1 MVFATFIYKLGNKH
15 SSQSYYGKY
24 VGNISDDHEGLDL
37 EMKRYVKDGVNKYR
51 KQNNL
56 KPIKNIQLGI
66 LSLSYDGFV
75 PAYSSEEEYKSFDF
89 YMIEEDYYNKKLYIN
104 GKKINT

>member
-1 MVFATFIYKLGNKH
+1 MTFVTFIYKLGNNH
-15 SSQSYYGKY
+15 SSRSYYGKY
-24 VGNISDDHEGLDL
+24 DGYISDDHEGLDL
-37 EMKRYVKDGVNKYR
+37 EMKRHVLCGVNKYR

-56 KPIKNIQLGI
+56 KPIRNIQIGI

-89 YMIEEDYYNKKLYIN
+89 YMFEEDYYKSKIYVN
-104 GKKINT
+104 GKLII